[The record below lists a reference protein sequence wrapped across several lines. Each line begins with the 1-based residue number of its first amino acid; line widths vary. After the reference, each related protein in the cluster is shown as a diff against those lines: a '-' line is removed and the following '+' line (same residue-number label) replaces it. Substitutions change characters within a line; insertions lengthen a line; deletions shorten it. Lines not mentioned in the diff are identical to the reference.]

1 MFLFSTQIS
10 PKISKTRDRVRDT
23 GTGIL
28 IRKIRKS
35 GVNPSLFGI
44 LKYTVITHLTK
55 ILVPAPATKIL
66 IQFLFLYVIYN
77 NPGIRDY

>member
-35 GVNPSLFGI
+35 RVNPSLFGI
-44 LKYTVITHLTK
+44 LKYNIFNKNFGPGNKNPDPVS
-55 ILVPAPATKIL
+55 
-66 IQFLFLYVIYN
+66 FLVIYN
-77 NPGIRDY
+77 NAGMRAY